1 MMVMVVE
8 EFIAHA
14 WGFECCRNFGG
25 RKFDKKK
32 VPICNHARGDRLTE
46 KRNDCIRVCDNIVKR
61 KSYIYDAHLLSS
73 SSSSGLIL

>member
-1 MMVMVVE
+1 MPGGLNVVE
-8 EFIAHA
+8 TLGEGSLI
-14 WGFECCRNFGG
+14 
-25 RKFDKKK
+25 RKRYQ
-32 VPICNHARGDRLTE
+32 CNHARGDRLTE